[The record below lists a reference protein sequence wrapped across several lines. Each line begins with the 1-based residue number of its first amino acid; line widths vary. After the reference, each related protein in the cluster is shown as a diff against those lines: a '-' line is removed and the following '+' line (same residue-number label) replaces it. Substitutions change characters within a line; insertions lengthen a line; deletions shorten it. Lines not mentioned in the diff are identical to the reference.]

1 MHTLDDVDAAYLRSD
16 IPAFRPGDTLKVHV
30 RVVEGNRSRIQVFQ
44 GVVIRRQGSG
54 LRETFTVRKLSF
66 GVGVERTFPVN
77 TPSIDRRLVLLAMDG
92 AAETPTA
99 DAPAHP
105 ADGALDVD
113 AVSPVLGS
121 DTPEDDTPELPTHRL
136 LPAEA
141 DRGRPRRST
150 RAELRSKRRRR
161 ARRVQLIGAVVTI
174 GLMIAV
180 RAFFF
185 QAYFIPSP
193 SMQQT
198 LAVGDRVLV
207 NKMSYEVGHP
217 RRGQVVVFNG
227 ANSFEPEEHHHHG
240 FFTPLLAL
248 FGAAA
253 SEDDFIKRV
262 IGIPGDHVQCCDA
275 SGHLQVN
282 GISLSEPYLY
292 PGDVPSGEH
301 FDVVVPAG
309 RLWVMG
315 DHRSRSADSR
325 AHLGDPGGG
334 TVPID
339 KVVGRAVAIVWPLNH
354 AGRLR
359 IPDSFEGLTKNGRAP
374 GG

>member
-1 MHTLDDVDAAYLRSD
+1 
-16 IPAFRPGDTLKVHV
+16 
-30 RVVEGNRSRIQVFQ
+30 
-44 GVVIRRQGSG
+44 
-54 LRETFTVRKLSF
+54 
-66 GVGVERTFPVN
+66 
-77 TPSIDRRLVLLAMDG
+77 MDG
-92 AAETPTA
+92 AADTPTA
-99 DAPAHP
+99 DAPAQT
-105 ADGALDVD
+105 AEGAVDVD
-113 AVSPVLGS
+113 AVGPRPGA
-121 DTPEDDTPELPTHRL
+121 DTPEHDTPETGAHRL
-136 LPAEA
+136 LPPVSERRAA
-141 DRGRPRRST
+141 RRST
-150 RAELRSKRRRR
+150 RAELRTKRRRR
-161 ARRVQLIGAVVTI
+161 ARRVQLIGALVTV

-193 SMQQT
+193 SMEQT
-198 LAVGDRVLV
+198 LDVGDRVLV

-217 RRGQVVVFNG
+217 RRGQIVVFNG
-227 ANSFEPEEHHHHG
+227 ANSFEPEGHHHHG
-240 FFTPLLAL
+240 FFSPVLSL
-248 FGAAA
+248 FGAAP

-275 SGHLQVN
+275 TGHLQVN
-282 GISLSEPYLY
+282 GIPLTEPYLY

-301 FDVVVPAG
+301 FDVVVPPG

-354 AGRLR
+354 AGWLR

>member
-1 MHTLDDVDAAYLRSD
+1 
-16 IPAFRPGDTLKVHV
+16 
-30 RVVEGNRSRIQVFQ
+30 
-44 GVVIRRQGSG
+44 
-54 LRETFTVRKLSF
+54 
-66 GVGVERTFPVN
+66 
-77 TPSIDRRLVLLAMDG
+77 MDG
-92 AAETPTA
+92 GADTPTA
-99 DAPAHP
+99 DAPAQS
-105 ADGALDVD
+105 AAGAVDVD
-113 AVSPVLGS
+113 AVTPEAGA
-121 DTPEDDTPELPTHRL
+121 DTPADDTPERGSHRL
-136 LPAEA
+136 LPPELSRRAA
-141 DRGRPRRST
+141 RRST

-161 ARRVQLIGAVVTI
+161 ARRLQLIGALATI
-174 GLMIAV
+174 GLMISV

-217 RRGQVVVFNG
+217 QRGQVVVFNG
-227 ANSFEPEEHHHHG
+227 ANSFEPEAHHHRG
-240 FFTPLLAL
+240 LFSPLLSL
-248 FGAAA
+248 FGLAPN
-253 SEDDFIKRV
+253 EDDFIKRV
-262 IGIPGDHVQCCDA
+262 IGIPGDHVQCCD
-275 SGHLQVN
+275 STGHIQVN
-282 GISLSEPYLY
+282 GIALSEPYLY

-301 FDVVVPAG
+301 FDVVVPPG

-354 AGRLR
+354 AGWLR

-374 GG
+374 GD

>member
-1 MHTLDDVDAAYLRSD
+1 M
-16 IPAFRPGDTLKVHV
+16 
-30 RVVEGNRSRIQVFQ
+30 
-44 GVVIRRQGSG
+44 
-54 LRETFTVRKLSF
+54 
-66 GVGVERTFPVN
+66 
-77 TPSIDRRLVLLAMDG
+77 
-92 AAETPTA
+92 
-99 DAPAHP
+99 
-105 ADGALDVD
+105 DVD
-113 AVSPVLGS
+113 AVSPAAGE
-121 DTPEDDTPELPTHRL
+121 DTPEADTPERASHRL
-136 LPAEA
+136 LPPESGGREA
-141 DRGRPRRST
+141 RRSG
-150 RAELRSKRRRR
+150 RAELRTKRRRR
-161 ARRVQLIGAVVTI
+161 ARRLQVVGALVTI
-174 GLMIAV
+174 ALMISV
-180 RAFFF
+180 RAFLF

-217 RRGQVVVFNG
+217 KRGQIVVFNG
-227 ANSFEPEEHHHHG
+227 ANSFEPEGHHDGG
-240 FFTPLLAL
+240 FFAPLLSL
-248 FGAAA
+248 IGASA

-275 SGHLQVN
+275 GGHLQVN
-282 GISLSEPYLY
+282 GIPLSEPYLY
-292 PGDVPSGEH
+292 PGDIPSEVK
-301 FDVVVPAG
+301 FDVVVPPG

-325 AHLGDPGGG
+325 SHLGDPGGG